1 VLRVS
6 YAFNPTPVEKFLLG
20 MIRLRESAIN
30 YAAPPKNPPYA
41 TASGGY
47 QFIRAT
53 WAMSAA
59 ATGVGQQY
67 AFAFLASQ
75 EEQDINALWL
85 LRMYGANSSRAWKA
99 SGPYPTGAE
108 VLSALNAFV

>member
-1 VLRVS
+1 MS

-30 YAAPPKNPPYA
+30 YAAPPKNPPFA
-41 TASGGY
+41 TASGGFM
-47 QFIRAT
+47 FIKAT
-53 WAMSAA
+53 WEMVAA
-59 ATGVGQQY
+59 KTGVGQQY
-67 AFAFLASQ
+67 AFAFLAPK

-85 LRMYGANSSRAWKA
+85 LRMYGANSARSWKA